1 MLILLHEL
9 CIQRF
14 NLYIADA
21 ASRCQKL
28 PEQFQRGQ
36 MPFIGIGSHRL
47 SNQFFHPGIVLLIK
61 FAQHLTLRLFNT
73 SVLPHYLLNAYLLTL
88 GQQPF
93 FNVVNTKL
101 LLVEILVQLFV
112 YEGIVPYPAFGR
124 NPLGRHSAPPKRAL
138 NILLMGGDTHKD
150 RHRAIFKRFPP
161 LNKK

>member
-1 MLILLHEL
+1 MQNQVAKRTQLVSESLPIRLFYFRKYF
-9 CIQRF
+9 IF
-14 NLYIADA
+14 SKYI
-21 ASRCQKL
+21 K
-28 PEQFQRGQ
+28 
-36 MPFIGIGSHRL
+36 I
-47 SNQFFHPGIVLLIK
+47 
-61 FAQHLTLRLFNT
+61 AQHLALRLFNT

-101 LLVEILVQLFV
+101 LLVEVLVQLLV
-112 YEGIVPYPAFGR
+112 YEGIVPYPTFGR